1 MGRGR
6 EDSISTNMES
16 LARRLIESASPPRRD
31 DRARKTTKI
40 TSSADAPMTDG
51 NTQGRSNT
59 ELAELGAAGTVA
71 TIVGAGAEG
80 GAGVTGGGV

>member
-31 DRARKTTKI
+31 NLARKTTKI
-40 TSSADAPMTDG
+40 TSSADAPTTDG
-51 NTQGRSNT
+51 NTQDRSNT
-59 ELAELGAAGTVA
+59 ELAELGAGTAA
-71 TIVGAGAEG
+71 TIVGVGAESE
-80 GAGVTGGGV
+80 AGVTGGGV